1 MANAKAIVSTAA
13 SVAASAMLIRS
24 IVNELLPWQL
34 QNFLSSSVKSLSR
47 HFSSEITINIEEFQ
61 GFSMN
66 QVFEAAEIYLG
77 SISNSS
83 AQRLRVG
90 KGENDNK
97 LAVRIDRNEEVF
109 DIFQD
114 VRLEWRL
121 TTTMVP
127 QPSSTNENQR
137 EKFGDLNSSL
147 RSEVRSFLLTF
158 HEKHKEKV
166 FNLYLPYILERS
178 KAIKE
183 ERRAIKLHRFAP
195 DGLYFRE
202 VYLNHPMTFDT
213 LAIDLKLKKT
223 LLQDLDNFMNGKEYY
238 KRVGK
243 AWKRG
248 YLLYGPPGTRKS
260 SLIVTMANHLNF
272 DIYDLDLTAIHNN
285 G

>member
-13 SVAASAMLIRS
+13 SVAASAMLIQS

-34 QNFLSSSVKSLSR
+34 QNFLSSSVKSLSQN
-47 HFSSEITINIEEFQ
+47 FSSEITIIIEEFQ

-109 DIFQD
+109 DVFQD
-114 VRLEWRL
+114 
-121 TTTMVP
+121 
-127 QPSSTNENQR
+127 
-137 EKFGDLNSSL
+137 
-147 RSEVRSFLLTF
+147 
-158 HEKHKEKV
+158 
-166 FNLYLPYILERS
+166 
-178 KAIKE
+178 
-183 ERRAIKLHRFAP
+183 
-195 DGLYFRE
+195 E
-202 VYLNHPMTFDT
+202 VYLNHPMTFDK

-248 YLLYGPPGTRKS
+248 NLLYGPPGTGKS
-260 SLIVTMANHLNF
+260 SLIAAMANHLNF

-285 G
+285 GQRRQILLDMSSPSIVVIQDIDCSIKLQNRDSEEDDHQPQNNDNNKLIEEVEVTPAEVAGELMKTTDAEISLPSLFKFLHNKKTK